1 MAANRQRL
9 LMELE
14 LLDME
19 EEVLLMQLMRQQKR
33 RQRRRWSERP
43 LHQSRPTTGEYV
55 SLVRPL
61 RDVDEEMHFTYFRM
75 SAGKFDELLHR
86 VEPHIRHQGT
96 HSMPVD
102 AAQRLAVVLRILAS
116 GGTQQAVAASYKLS
130 SSTVSGIVSEVCKA
144 LWTALQP
151 DYLPCPSASDWTA
164 IAVDF
169 WRLWNFPNCVGS
181 LDGKHVNIKA
191 PPHSGSDFFNYKGA
205 HSIVLMAM

>member
-1 MAANRQRL
+1 
-9 LMELE
+9 
-14 LLDME
+14 ME

-33 RQRRRWSERP
+33 RRRRRWSVRP

-61 RDVDEEMHFTYFRM
+61 RDVDEEMHFTYFCM

-96 HSMPVD
+96 HSMPID

-116 GGTQQAVAASYKLS
+116 GASQTAVAASYKLAS
-130 SSTVSGIVSEVCKA
+130 CTVSGIVTEVCRA

-151 DYLPCPSASDWTA
+151 HYLPCPSTRDWAA
-164 IAVDF
+164 IAAEF
-169 WRLWNFPNCVGS
+169 WRTWNFPNCVGS
-181 LDGKHVNIKA
+181 LDGKHSPSGHHLMPGVTYLIIKVVT
-191 PPHSGSDFFNYKGA
+191 PLS
-205 HSIVLMAM
+205 